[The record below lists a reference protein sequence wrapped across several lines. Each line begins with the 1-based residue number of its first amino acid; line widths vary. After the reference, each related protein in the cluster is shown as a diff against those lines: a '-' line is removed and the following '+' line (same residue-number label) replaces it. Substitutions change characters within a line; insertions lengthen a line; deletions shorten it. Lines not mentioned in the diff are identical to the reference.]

1 MLRRKPGPD
10 VFADLSAAA
19 REEWLGESVAREQ
32 APLTGLR
39 FLREYVAPNRPV
51 VVEGALAAAGWPLH
65 DEAWSFAALKERL
78 GTTAFSVAFTPNGRG
93 SCASSR
99 RCTQAG

>member
-1 MLRRKPGPD
+1 MRRHKKAGPD
-10 VFADLSAAA
+10 VFADLSEAA
-19 REEWLGESVAREQ
+19 REEWLGEAVAREQ

-65 DEAWSFAALKERL
+65 DDAWLFASLQQRL
-78 GTTAFSVAFTPNGRG
+78 GDTTFSVAFTPNGRG
-93 SCASSR
+93 S
-99 RCTQAG
+99 